1 MILHSKDHYIPLLN
15 VEDTHILIVDYVPV
29 QNQGLSIQTPTYIS
43 ESRRHNF
50 SLLLAMLMFQPPWPS
65 IKIHVYISEY

>member
-15 VEDTHILIVDYVPV
+15 VEDTHILIVAYVAV

-43 ESRRHNF
+43 ESRRNNF
-50 SLLLAMLMFQPPWPS
+50 VFITGDVNVSTPMAQ
-65 IKIHVYISEY
+65 Y